1 MYLGPGRHTILE
13 DIWIMVNT
21 VGSSSKIQ
29 EYKQLINELRHGG
42 AERFA
47 KALELV
53 PEIIEELVDKRLVS
67 IKASIDELSGVLND
81 IRSLVEK
88 IVDSIAELREGYL
101 ELNKRVSRLEA
112 TIGGLTEAMLS
123 RIVVEEL
130 VAQGYRIKER
140 SRNYRID
147 EEDIDLLVVAEKG
160 KAVEHFLVGVK
171 VKPSHSDVGIVLS
184 KADLYEARTGV
195 RPRPVLAGVW
205 VGKEVEAYARSKGVE
220 VVKL

>member
-1 MYLGPGRHTILE
+1 MYLGPRRHTILE
-13 DIWIMVNT
+13 DIWTMVNT

-195 RPRPVLAGVW
+195 RRG
-205 VGKEVEAYARSKGVE
+205 
-220 VVKL
+220 